1 LTTRVYFAT
10 DIHGSEKCFVKFLSA
25 AKFYKAQVLILGG
38 DITGK
43 VIVPLIKDANGYHAM
58 FRGLER
64 KATNDAE
71 LEKLERDIRYTGYY
85 PYRTDDD
92 GFRKL
97 QEDPAAQNSLF
108 RELMLGT
115 FKSWIQLAD
124 EKLGIQ
130 SGIKTYMTGGND
142 DLPEIKPIMA
152 SSKHIIDPEDK
163 VVEIDSKHEMISSGF
178 SNPTPW
184 KTPRECSEEEL
195 ADKIQAMVSQ
205 VRNMKN
211 CIFNL
216 HVPPIDSG
224 LDTCPKLDENLKPT
238 IVNGEPVTT
247 VGGSTSVRKSIEENQ
262 PLLGLHGHIHES
274 KGFLKIG
281 KTLCINAGSE
291 SSEGILRGVIAD
303 LDNDSVKNFMLTSG

>member
-1 LTTRVYFAT
+1 
-10 DIHGSEKCFVKFLSA
+10 
-25 AKFYKAQVLILGG
+25 LGG

-43 VIVPLIKDANGYHAM
+43 VIVPLIKDPQGYHAM

-64 KATNDAE
+64 RANNDSE
-71 LEKLERDIRYTGYY
+71 LQKLEKDIRYTGYY
-85 PYRTDDD
+85 PYRTDEER
-92 GFRKL
+92 FRNL
-97 QEDPAAQNSLF
+97 QENPEALNSLF
-108 RELMLGT
+108 KELMLST

-124 EKLGIQ
+124 EKLASQ

-152 SSKHIIDPEDK
+152 ASKYIIDPEDK
-163 VVEIDSKHEMISSGF
+163 LVEVDSKHEMISSGF

-195 ADKIQAMVSQ
+195 ANKIQAMVSQ
-205 VRNMKN
+205 VKNMKN
-211 CIFNL
+211 CIFNM

-247 VGGSTSVRKSIEENQ
+247 AGGSTSVRKSIETNH

-274 KGFLKIG
+274 RGFPKIG
-281 KTLCINAGSE
+281 RTLCINAGSE
-291 SSEGILRGVIAD
+291 SSEGILRGVIVD
-303 LDNDSVKNFMLTSG
+303 LDNDSVKNFMLTQG